1 MNSCHLFD
9 DLYGNNLS
17 DEKRFRIQTIS
28 GALEKKIYPIY
39 IYVTYCRSLFIAQ
52 IRWTILYFGHLV

>member
-28 GALEKKIYPIY
+28 GALEKKY
-39 IYVTYCRSLFIAQ
+39 IPFTYTLLIADRYSLLKSAGQFY
-52 IRWTILYFGHLV
+52 ILVI

>member
-28 GALEKKIYPIY
+28 GALEKKSIPFTYTLLIADRYSLLKSAGQFY
-39 IYVTYCRSLFIAQ
+39 I
-52 IRWTILYFGHLV
+52 LVI